1 MKNCLSKLSKNPSHK
16 LDMLVAYT
24 HALTTYDAC
33 MYDNEGGMGEL
44 VWGLANAWRLLSK
57 HGDVALGWDVKY
69 TKPGVLELLE
79 GFKTQVEDMNE
90 CYDLGEFV
98 YE

>member
-1 MKNCLSKLSKNPSHK
+1 
-16 LDMLVAYT
+16 MLVAYT
-24 HALTTYDAC
+24 HALTTYDVW
-33 MYDNEGGMGEL
+33 MYDNEGGMGEV
-44 VWGLANAWRLLSK
+44 VWGLANAWKRLLSK
-57 HGDVALGWDVKY
+57 HDDVELGWDVKY